1 MLRSMNDLEKYTIA
15 ASDGHVGMVK
25 DVLFDD
31 LTWVVRYFVVE
42 TGLWLMHRKVL
53 ISPISIQKPN
63 RWEHILPVLITT
75 DQVKNSPK
83 IDTDQPVSRQHEMD
97 YLGFYGYPNYWG
109 GTGLWAGGMY
119 PYLMYPGYIDSLNGD
134 EEIHKAEVAHQAVYD
149 AENQENQENH
159 QNKDPNLRSCQAI
172 IDYHVHAKDGD
183 IGHIAEILVEENTWA
198 VRYLVINTSNW
209 WGGHQVLI
217 SPEWI
222 KDIDWL
228 DESLT
233 IDLTRQLVKDS
244 PEYNSTE
251 QINRHQE
258 AEMYEHYGL
267 TGYWARAP
275 KANLVAPQ

>member
-42 TGLWLMHRKVL
+42 TGTWLRNRKVL

-75 DQVKNSPK
+75 DQVKDSPE

-97 YLGFYGYPNYWG
+97 YLGYYGYPYYWG
-109 GTGLWAGGMY
+109 GAGLWAGGMY
-119 PYLMYPGYIDSLNGD
+119 PYLMHPGYIDSLNGND
-134 EEIHKAEVAHQAVYD
+134 EIHKAELAHHAARTSVSHQ
-149 AENQENQENH
+149 NH
-159 QNKDPNLRSCQAI
+159 QNKDPNLRSCKTI
-172 IDYHVHAKDGD
+172 IDYHIHAKDGD

-222 KDIDWL
+222 KDVNWL
-228 DESLT
+228 DKSITLN
-233 IDLTRQLVKDS
+233 LTRQLVKDS
-244 PEYNSTE
+244 PEYDSTE
-251 QINRHQE
+251 QMNRHQE
-258 AEMYEHYGL
+258 AEIYEHYGL

-275 KANLVAPQ
+275 KANLVTPQ